1 VAETYKAKRMSV
13 SYDVAAIGN
22 AIVDVIAPA
31 DDAFLRANALDKGA
45 MMLIDEARA
54 SELYAR
60 MAAGIEASGGSAGNT
75 VAGVASLGGRAA
87 YIGKVAK
94 DQLGE
99 VFIHDTRSHGV
110 HFQTPQLNSGAATGR
125 SLINVTPDGERT
137 MCTFLGAST
146 ELTAADVDAAVIE
159 GAAIVY
165 LEGYLFDPPEA
176 RRAFAKAAGL
186 ARASGRTLAITLSD
200 AFVVE
205 RHRAAL
211 LAFIEAEVDLVFA
224 NEVELT
230 ALFETADFDAATR
243 AIRGIARIA
252 AVTRSQKGS
261 VVVTADGS
269 EAVEAFPVDKLV
281 DTTGAGDQYAAGF
294 MLALARG
301 RPLADCARLGGLAAA
316 EVISHYG
323 PRPQVSLAELAAAH
337 GLA

>member
-1 VAETYKAKRMSV
+1 MSA

-31 DDAFLRANALDKGA
+31 EEAFLEANALAKGA
-45 MMLIDEARA
+45 MMLIDAGRAEA
-54 SELYAR
+54 LYAK
-60 MAAGIEASGGSAGNT
+60 MAPGIETSGGSAGNT

-87 YIGKVAK
+87 YVGKVAD

-99 VFIHDTRSHGV
+99 VFAHDMRAIGATYLTAPLVGG
-110 HFQTPQLNSGAATGR
+110 PASGR
-125 SLINVTPDGERT
+125 CLINVTPDGQRT
-137 MCTFLGAST
+137 MCTYLGASNQ
-146 ELTAADVDAAVIE
+146 LTADDVAPSLIE

-186 ARASGRTLAITLSD
+186 ARASGRMIALTLSD

-205 RHRAAL
+205 RHRAGL
-211 LAFIEAEVDLVFA
+211 LEFIETEVDLVFA
-224 NEVELT
+224 NEAEIT
-230 ALFETADFDAATR
+230 SLFETPSFDAAAK
-243 AIRGIARIA
+243 AIRGRTRIA
-252 AVTRSQKGS
+252 ALTRSERGS
-261 VVVTADGS
+261 VVLAGAETHEVA
-269 EAVEAFPVDKLV
+269 AFPVETVV

-301 RPLADCARLGGLAAA
+301 SPLEACARLGGLAAA

-323 PRPQVSLAELAAAH
+323 PRPAVSLAALAATH
-337 GLA
+337 GLG